1 MAAFVVP
8 TLKEIIDRCR
18 ADFRVEAGIDV
29 LRRSI
34 ESALLRVLAFQSK
47 AQYAYQAYLND
58 QAFADTADEEH
69 FWRLAALR
77 GLFEKEAAPAQG
89 TVRFT
94 GVDGTEIPNSTQI
107 SRSDGAVYTTDV
119 SGSPPAIGDVT
130 TGYVDVP
137 VTAAV
142 AGSAGSNADNTV
154 LTLSS
159 SIPGVDSSATWL
171 TTTVDGS
178 DDETQADGL
187 TRYLQDV
194 QNPESDGGT
203 TGDYVRWALQV
214 AGVTRAWEYAI
225 GANEVAVAF
234 VRDNDGSG
242 SDILPDSGE
251 RDAVQAYV
259 QAAAPITVAVSVR
272 TLTALTV
279 NVTLTALAP
288 NTTAVKA
295 AILAEL
301 QDLFSNRTEIQPGVG
316 IALSQIDGA
325 ISNAAG
331 ETSHVMSVPAAA
343 PAPSSTQ
350 MPILG
355 TVTLVGDVVYP

>member
-1 MAAFVVP
+1 MSFTVP
-8 TLKEIIDRCR
+8 TLKAIIDRCR

-34 ESALLRVLAFQSK
+34 ESALLRVLAYQSK
-47 AQYAYQAYLND
+47 AQYAYQTYLND
-58 QAFADTADEEH
+58 QAFADTADEAH
-69 FWRLAALR
+69 FWRLAMLR
-77 GLFEKEAAPAQG
+77 GLGQKEAAPAKG

-94 GVDGTEIPNSTQI
+94 GVDGTTIPITTQI
-107 SRSDGAVYTTDV
+107 SRSDGTVYTTDV
-119 SGSPPAIGDVT
+119 AVSVGDVT
-130 TGYVDVP
+130 TGLVDVA
-137 VTAAV
+137 VTAEAPG
-142 AGSAGSNADNTV
+142 AAGSNEDSSV
-154 LTLSS
+154 LTLAS

-171 TTTVDGS
+171 TTTIDGS

-187 TRYLQDV
+187 TRYIQDV

-234 VRDNDGSG
+234 VRDNDGTG
-242 SDILPDSGE
+242 SAILPDAGE
-251 RDAVQAYV
+251 RTAVVDYV
-259 QAAAPITVAVSVR
+259 QSKAPITVTVSAR
-272 TLTALTV
+272 TLTALNV
-279 NVTLTALAP
+279 NVTLTALSP

-295 AILAEL
+295 AVLAEL
-301 QDLFSNRTEIQPGVG
+301 QDLFDRRSEIQPGVS

-325 ISNAAG
+325 ISNATG
-331 ETSHVMSVPAAA
+331 EVSHVMTVPAAA
-343 PAPSSTQ
+343 VAPTSTQ